1 MAMATVTL
9 STPAGY
15 NRADQPLH
23 LDRSVIDEVE
33 FDSDE
38 CDFAEAL
45 GDAGYSEL
53 VRANWIQET
62 CTGRAGVT
70 EHRCYLDGRIIY
82 IAEVVS

>member
-33 FDSDE
+33 FNADE

-53 VRANWIQET
+53 VSANWIQET

-70 EHRCYLDGRIIY
+70 EHRCYLAGRIIY